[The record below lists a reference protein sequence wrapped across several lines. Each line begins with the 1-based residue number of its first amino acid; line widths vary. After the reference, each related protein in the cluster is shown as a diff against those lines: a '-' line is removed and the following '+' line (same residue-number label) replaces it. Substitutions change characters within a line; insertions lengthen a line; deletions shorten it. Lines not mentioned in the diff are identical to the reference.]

1 MMYNY
6 FDQERARLKVLSGH
20 LANGLLFPFL
30 TSAWL
35 TVSQDV
41 NMPTM
46 DGLVATK
53 HIRTIEAASTT
64 QSTSSREPSSSCSSD
79 STTEAVGWQQ
89 PSRRVPIVGV
99 SACSS
104 VDQLKSKA
112 LDGLQLDP
120 ATGVTRYHCPTLS
133 LVSAPDRAPAHGWQF
148 DIQSCL
154 T

>member
-1 MMYNY
+1 MSSYY
-6 FDQERARLKVLSGH
+6 SDQERAPSGCLYADLSGMW
-20 LANGLLFPFL
+20 LLLPFL
-30 TSAWL
+30 APAWL
-35 TVSQDV
+35 TVLQDV

-64 QSTSSREPSSSCSSD
+64 QSISSREPSGSCSSD
-79 STTEAVGWQQ
+79 STTEAVGWQ

-104 VDQLKSKA
+104 ADQLKSKA
-112 LDGLQLDP
+112 LDGVQLDP
-120 ATGVTRYHCPTLS
+120 ATGLTCCHCPTLV
-133 LVSAPDRAPAHGWQF
+133 LPERAPVNGWQLKHV
-148 DIQSCL
+148 ILSS